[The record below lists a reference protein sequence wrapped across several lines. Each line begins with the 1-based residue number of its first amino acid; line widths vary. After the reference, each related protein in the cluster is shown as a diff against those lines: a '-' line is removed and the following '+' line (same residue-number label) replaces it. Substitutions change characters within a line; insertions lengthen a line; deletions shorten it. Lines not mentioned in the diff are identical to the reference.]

1 MSEPLAWQLF
11 IQSVFLTSLQPSASQ
26 FSGWHAGNIVLYT
39 VLITCYCMAI
49 NGSCTSVLSIYRDIG
64 SKVASHV
71 PWGNLPDLDCSNLL
85 SLMPKR
91 KRDCKTFADALEDLN
106 LRIASLSKEITN
118 KKRRQ
123 RYQENQAKPNAMS
136 TFMKTVLVLLYV
148 FAGYNV
154 SLASSYWVN

>member
-1 MSEPLAWQLF
+1 
-11 IQSVFLTSLQPSASQ
+11 
-26 FSGWHAGNIVLYT
+26 
-39 VLITCYCMAI
+39 
-49 NGSCTSVLSIYRDIG
+49 
-64 SKVASHV
+64 
-71 PWGNLPDLDCSNLL
+71 
-85 SLMPKR
+85 MPKR

-148 FAGYNV
+148 FAGWNV
-154 SLASSYWVN
+154 SLASSYWVNQQ